1 MTSPPPPFSADVGGV
16 TLAVRITPKAARDGF
31 GEVIALPDGRSAL
44 AVRIAAP
51 PVEGAA
57 NAALIA
63 FLAKA
68 LGVRKADVAIRSGEA
83 SRLKIV
89 RVEGDGAVIAER
101 LAGLMGS

>member
-1 MTSPPPPFSADVGGV
+1 MAPPPFSFDADGV
-16 TLAVRITPKAARDGF
+16 TLAIRITPKATRDAF
-31 GEVIALPDGRSAL
+31 GELLALADGRSAL
-44 AVRIAAP
+44 AVRVAAP

-68 LGVRKADVAIRSGEA
+68 LGVRKVDVAIRSGES

-89 RVEGDGAVIAER
+89 RISGDGPAIGQR
-101 LAGLMGS
+101 LEALCG